1 MNRLNISIFPKK
13 LKLKIGGK
21 TRIAGTLNSCMSP
34 EVNPL
39 HFYTPNLVISLIY
52 TLYQGY
58 IYVSD
63 CVYSWNFNVILLI
76 YVILYALCSL
86 HEP

>member
-1 MNRLNISIFPKK
+1 
-13 LKLKIGGK
+13 
-21 TRIAGTLNSCMSP
+21 MSP